1 MGWEPTNSNDKR
13 YKMLSEG
20 NFWEYYFIVMLKK
33 KENLKNGRRKKGTG
47 KE

>member
-20 NFWEYYFIVMLKK
+20 NFWEHYFIVMLKK